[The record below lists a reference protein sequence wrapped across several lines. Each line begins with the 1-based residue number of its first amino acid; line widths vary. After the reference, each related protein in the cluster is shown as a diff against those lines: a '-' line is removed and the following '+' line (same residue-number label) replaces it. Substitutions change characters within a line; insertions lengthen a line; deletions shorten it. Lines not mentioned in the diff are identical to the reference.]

1 MFHTSLRFAR
11 PRHPLARL
19 AWLVIGVLAVGVA
32 LMLGAIVLALLLAG
46 GAMWLAWRKL
56 RDGMAGTPAAAP
68 TPPPGVIDGEF
79 KVLSPGFDPRRSD

>member
-19 AWLVIGVLAVGVA
+19 AVLVIGVLAVGVA

-46 GAMWLAWRKL
+46 GALWFAWRKL
-56 RDGMAGTPAAAP
+56 RYGMRGSTAPPAA
-68 TPPPGVIDGEF
+68 TSSVIDGEF
-79 KVLSPGFDPRRSD
+79 KVLPQGFDRHRAR